1 MAATL
6 QDMLLG
12 PETRPQVITDCC
24 ELIEQEIS
32 DMSGVSGTAIKLAH
46 KTVITFLPG
55 HVRHVVGLLLPDLAD
70 ALQPYWAEFTTSGG
84 SQFGDFLAKR
94 GEEVTQALLA
104 ITDEKASTSGRAV
117 VVKAY
122 GTVRGHAAKHV
133 AAALPRVGDLVLKYA
148 A

>member
-6 QDMLLG
+6 QDTLLA
-12 PETRPQVITDCC
+12 PDTRPRVITDCC
-24 ELIEQEIS
+24 DLIEQEIG

-70 ALQPYWAEFTTSGG
+70 ALQPYWADFTTSGG
-84 SQFGDFLAKR
+84 SQFGDYLAKR
-94 GEEVTQALLA
+94 GEEVAQVLLA
-104 ITDEKASTSGRAV
+104 ITDDKAASSGRAV

-122 GTVRGHAAKHV
+122 GTVRSHAARHV
-133 AAALPRVGDLVLKYA
+133 EAALPRVGDLVLKYA
-148 A
+148 G